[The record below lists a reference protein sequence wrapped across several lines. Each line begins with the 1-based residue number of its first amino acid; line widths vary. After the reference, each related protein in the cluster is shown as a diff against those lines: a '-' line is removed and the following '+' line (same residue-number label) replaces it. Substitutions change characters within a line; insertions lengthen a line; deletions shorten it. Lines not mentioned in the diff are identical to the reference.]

1 MKPSLTY
8 HPDDDVLKATRYLAR
23 ATSTMHARGQIG
35 ALYGHYKAALAL
47 LLDPC
52 HAEGQI
58 FIEEPERVCH

>member
-1 MKPSLTY
+1 MKSSLTY
-8 HPDDDVLKATRYLAR
+8 SPDDDVLKATRYLAR

-52 HAEGQI
+52 YSTGSI
-58 FIEEPERVCH
+58 CIKEPERVCN